1 MSGREK
7 RDLSLQAQPRGQDAG
22 ETRDQAKQ
30 ARGGMSDTIARLE
43 RLEPVWIDGKAWWRQ
58 ADVRRALQVPM
69 NANMSALVPP
79 EHRRTIAAGQW
90 PHRKRVGLVDR
101 AGVEKLILRY
111 GGRTPRAAL
120 LEALDRGRNARL
132 PIAVERR

>member
-1 MSGREK
+1 MSGAENT
-7 RDLSLQAQPRGQDAG
+7 LS
-22 ETRDQAKQ
+22 
-30 ARGGMSDTIARLE
+30 RLE

-58 ADVRRALQVPM
+58 ADVRRALRVPM
-69 NANMSALVPP
+69 NASMSALVPP

-120 LEALDRGRNARL
+120 LAALDRGGNAQMSL
-132 PIAVERR
+132 AVPLKGAELIRDG

>member
-1 MSGREK
+1 MSG
-7 RDLSLQAQPRGQDAG
+7 L
-22 ETRDQAKQ
+22 
-30 ARGGMSDTIARLE
+30 DTIERLE
-43 RLEPVWIDGKAWWRQ
+43 RLEPVRIDGKAWWRQ

-120 LEALDRGRNARL
+120 LEALDRGGNAQMSLAVPLKGAELIRNG
-132 PIAVERR
+132 

>member
-1 MSGREK
+1 MGGMTASERE
-7 RDLSLQAQPRGQDAG
+7 
-22 ETRDQAKQ
+22 E
-30 ARGGMSDTIARLE
+30 RGGMSDTIERLE

-120 LEALDRGRNARL
+120 LAALDRGRNARL
-132 PIAVERR
+132 SIAVERR